1 MMRRREFVTLLGGAA
16 AGWPLA
22 ARAQQQ
28 RALPV
33 IGFLDSTTAAAR
45 ANRVSGFR
53 QGLNQVGF
61 VDGRNVAIEFRWAEG
76 QLDQLP
82 ALTADIVRRPV
93 DAIMADGPFVAAVKA
108 ATSTIPI
115 VFVTGADPVAGGYV
129 TSLNQ
134 PGGNVTG
141 VSFFAAAVSPKRLA
155 LLDELVPKPTVI
167 AYLMDTIA
175 SQSEAD
181 LRAVEAAARALGR
194 QVPTE
199 KAASEREFEAAFA
212 RIIRAGAGA
221 LFVGAGPF
229 LYSQRRQ
236 LVALAARHGLL
247 ASYPWREA
255 VEIGGLMSYG
265 ASITDACRRAGNY
278 VGRILKGEKPSDLPV
293 ELPTKY
299 ELVLNLATA
308 KALGLT
314 VSPTLLALADE
325 VIE

>member
-1 MMRRREFVTLLGGAA
+1 MRRRDFIILLGGAA

-22 ARAQQQ
+22 ARAQQG
-28 RALPV
+28 ALPV
-33 IGFLDSTTAAAR
+33 IGFLDSTTAAVR
-45 ANRVSGFR
+45 ANRVFGFR
-53 QGLNQVGF
+53 QGLNQLGF
-61 VDGRNVAIEFRWAEG
+61 VDGRNVAVEFRWAEG
-76 QLDQLP
+76 QLHQLP

-93 DAIMADGPFVAAVKA
+93 AAIMADGPFVAAVKA

-115 VFVTGADPVAGGYV
+115 IFVTGGDPVAGGYV
-129 TSLNQ
+129 TSLNR

-141 VSFFAAAVSPKRLA
+141 VSFFSAAVSPKRLG
-155 LLDELVPKPTVI
+155 LLDDLLPKPTVI
-167 AYLMDTIA
+167 AALMDTTA
-175 SQSEAD
+175 AESDAD
-181 LRAVEAAARALGR
+181 LRAVETAGRALGR
-194 QVPTE
+194 HISIV
-199 KAASEREFEAAFA
+199 KAVSEREFEAAFA
-212 RIIRAGAGA
+212 KIIRAGAGA

-229 LYSQRRQ
+229 HYSQRRQ
-236 LVALAARHGLL
+236 LVTLAAHHGLP

-278 VGRILKGEKPSDLPV
+278 VGRILKGEKPGDLPV

-314 VSPTLLALADE
+314 VPPVLLAIADE